1 LRLSPHQTK
10 DTQRKKEAKLVELT
24 NIHDES
30 FVTADSQK
38 AEIVALTRQIETLK
52 RQLVRVNDEAR
63 AKQEQRDAATT
74 ELSSPSP

>member
-1 LRLSPHQTK
+1 LLSGAE
-10 DTQRKKEAKLVELT
+10 RALSEKEARLVELR

-30 FVTADSQK
+30 LVTADSQN

-52 RQLVRVNDEAR
+52 RQLVRANDAAR
-63 AKQEQRDAATT
+63 AEQEQRDAATI